1 MKIECSQSQLA
12 QAIGKAEKIT
22 GKNATLP
29 VLGCVLLE
37 AKDAHLVV
45 RATNLDLGIEI
56 KIPVKVHKEGIV
68 AVPGNLLVSYIS
80 NIADEGPV
88 VLESTSGTLLITTQ
102 TKETQI
108 KTLPSEDFPD
118 IPRIDQGKSFSIEAE
133 QLISGFKSVW
143 YSASVSSMKPELS
156 SVYMYADSGIIT
168 FVATDSF
175 RLAEKKIRVKETGDL
190 EAVLIPFRNVSEIVR
205 ILDHAH
211 SGVSVHFDN
220 NQISFSFENT
230 YIISRIVD
238 GVFPDYRQI
247 IPKTSTTEAIV
258 LKNDLMHA
266 LKLSNIF
273 SDSFNQVTFSI
284 RPEDK
289 ILEITSKNIDK
300 GEHRNSIDA
309 SLEGDALDIKF
320 NQKYISDCFGSI
332 ESDSLT
338 LKFDGVTKPMI
349 IKGSRDEG
357 FLYLV
362 MPMNK

>member
-12 QAIGKAEKIT
+12 HAINKAEKIT

-29 VLGCVLLE
+29 VLGCLLLE
-37 AKDAHLVV
+37 ATESDLII
-45 RATNLDLGIEI
+45 RATNLDLSIEI
-56 KIPVKVHKEGIV
+56 SIPVKVSGKGTI

-80 NIADEGPV
+80 NIPDDGPV
-88 VLESTSGTLLITTQ
+88 VLESKDGTLLITNK

-108 KTLPSEDFPD
+108 KTLPHEDFPV
-118 IPRIDQGKSFSIEAE
+118 IPRIDGGKSFSIEAE
-133 QLISGFKSVW
+133 QLVSGFKSVW

-156 SVYMYADSGIIT
+156 SVYMYADSGVIT

-205 ILDHAH
+205 ILDQAH
-211 SGVSVHFDN
+211 SVVDVHFDN
-220 NQISFSFENT
+220 NQISMSFENI

-238 GVFPDYRQI
+238 GVFPDYSQI
-247 IPKTSTTEAIV
+247 IPKMSTTEAVV
-258 LKNDLMHA
+258 LKQDLMQA

-300 GEHRNSIDA
+300 GEHHNNIES
-309 SLEGDALDIKF
+309 SLEGESLEIKF
-320 NQKYISDCFGSI
+320 NQKYITDCFSSI

-338 LKFDGVTKPMI
+338 LKFDGTGKPMI